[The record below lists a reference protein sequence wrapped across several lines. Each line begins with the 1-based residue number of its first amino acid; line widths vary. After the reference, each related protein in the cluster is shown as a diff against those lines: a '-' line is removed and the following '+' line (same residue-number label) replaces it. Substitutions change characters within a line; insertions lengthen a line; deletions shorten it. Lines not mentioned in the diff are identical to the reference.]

1 LTFIDFRLICLP
13 KDLTKAYCSVQG
25 GVNQP
30 GLMPLALERIVE
42 MAEVR
47 GSKVEVSFFEVYM
60 DRCYDLLEPKEADIT
75 VLDDGHGRIQLRGLA
90 QVICTLLI
98 CLLALC
104 CNQHHSAYGSIHSIR
119 HEGHTVSALVMILVF
134 VQRRMPNKMYHQV
147 A

>member
-1 LTFIDFRLICLP
+1 M
-13 KDLTKAYCSVQG
+13 
-25 GVNQP
+25 NEP
-30 GLMPLALERIVE
+30 GIMPLALERIVE

-75 VLDDGHGRIQLRGLA
+75 VLDDGHGRVQLRGLA

-104 CNQHHSAYGSIHSIR
+104 CNQHHSAYGNICS
-119 HEGHTVSALVMILVF
+119 GHGPHFCAKKNAQQNVSSSVLKENLIWNLDFLMSNLLSWIMHF
-134 VQRRMPNKMYHQV
+134 
-147 A
+147 

>member
-90 QVICTLLI
+90 QVIW
-98 CLLALC
+98 
-104 CNQHHSAYGSIHSIR
+104 HSLS
-119 HEGHTVSALVMILVF
+119 VC
-134 VQRRMPNKMYHQV
+134 
-147 A
+147 

>member
-1 LTFIDFRLICLP
+1 
-13 KDLTKAYCSVQG
+13 
-25 GVNQP
+25 
-30 GLMPLALERIVE
+30 MPLALERIVE

-60 DRCYDLLEPKEADIT
+60 DRCYDLLEPKETDIL
-75 VLDDGHGRIQLRGLA
+75 VLDDGHGRVQLRGLA

-104 CNQHHSAYGSIHSIR
+104 CNQHHSAYGNIHSIR
-119 HEGHTVSALVMILVF
+119 HEGHMVSTLVMVLIF
-134 VQRRMPNKMYHQV
+134 VQRRMSNKMYHQV